1 MRLQKGT
8 RKLLGADGYAPF
20 LDYGDSVTDAHN
32 VKMHRIIHLKR
43 VHCLWIKYTRTK
55 LLKGKKTK
63 MHQQRHLSEGKNILG
78 PLETKHCSF
87 Q

>member
-32 VKMHRIIHLKR
+32 VKMHRIIHLNM
-43 VHCLWIKYTRTK
+43 CIDC
-55 LLKGKKTK
+55 G
-63 MHQQRHLSEGKNILG
+63 SNI
-78 PLETKHCSF
+78 PE
-87 Q
+87 QNY